1 MVGMWPSQN
10 ESKGML
16 ACNVEEYTKNRDA
29 MKQIQYQSLTLV
41 IDFAGLAS
49 FTTYMVSQ
57 IHYVRDQKKWY
68 FLLVPI
74 RA

>member
-1 MVGMWPSQN
+1 
-10 ESKGML
+10 ML

-57 IHYVRDQKKWY
+57 IHYVRDQKK
-68 FLLVPI
+68 
-74 RA
+74 